1 MGRSMHNYRRKL
13 KLSEKHGTRTNW
25 SSAPAWHA
33 AQYQKKP
40 KAWKQKPPGFGQ
52 SEYDKGL
59 QLLGLA
65 PSVPRGTTASKK
77 PRKRKASRE
86 SAKVSD
92 LQESQPSVPPDTT
105 ASKKPRKRKASRESA
120 KVSDLQESQPS
131 VPPDT
136 TASKKPRKRK
146 ASRESAT
153 ISDLQ
158 ESVPAASKRDGSSS
172 KKARKSEL
180 APAVKGARR
189 KSSDRDK
196 LGPKV
201 KLALNK
207 SKVILKRPAK
217 VSSKERCAGGKKLS
231 ARKCYLIMPGSAC
244 DRFLKLK
251 PTFAGRRLLGT
262 GQLSWSWLR
271 NEKSFGQKVSEV
283 GILPDADGHSDALD
297 WRLKW
302 LDTASAQSLFHLDEC
317 LGSDCFWPPS
327 RSRVAMAAKLR
338 TKGALQLR
346 CTRFCAEV
354 LSPLMDQGLEA
365 ACAEGGEQSTAL
377 KAAAR
382 ILCHRCAQEWLTSG
396 LSRESAQTLDAR
408 AAWKQMCRRSLDHD
422 LQGSSSWQ
430 ALLRGLR
437 CSLLGRLC
445 PWTDLD
451 TQKVLMQRV
460 SVLASEGGP
469 HQRADQ
475 PDASN
480 SPGLTSLPLGVFTFP
495 QVLLLLTVSRWLGGE
510 AMVIRCLASGTPL
523 VLFRSWEASR
533 ESSVTPETN
542 A

>member
-1 MGRSMHNYRRKL
+1 
-13 KLSEKHGTRTNW
+13 
-25 SSAPAWHA
+25 
-33 AQYQKKP
+33 
-40 KAWKQKPPGFGQ
+40 
-52 SEYDKGL
+52 
-59 QLLGLA
+59 
-65 PSVPRGTTASKK
+65 
-77 PRKRKASRE
+77 
-86 SAKVSD
+86 
-92 LQESQPSVPPDTT
+92 
-105 ASKKPRKRKASRESA
+105 
-120 KVSDLQESQPS
+120 
-131 VPPDT
+131 
-136 TASKKPRKRK
+136 
-146 ASRESAT
+146 
-153 ISDLQ
+153 
-158 ESVPAASKRDGSSS
+158 
-172 KKARKSEL
+172 
-180 APAVKGARR
+180 
-189 KSSDRDK
+189 
-196 LGPKV
+196 
-201 KLALNK
+201 
-207 SKVILKRPAK
+207 
-217 VSSKERCAGGKKLS
+217 
-231 ARKCYLIMPGSAC
+231 MPGSAC
-244 DRFLKLK
+244 DRLLKLK
-251 PTFAGRRLLGT
+251 PTFADRRLLGT

-271 NEKSFGQKVSEV
+271 KERSFGEKVSEV

-382 ILCHRCAQEWLTSG
+382 ILCHRCAQEWLKSG
-396 LSRESAQTLDAR
+396 LARESVQTLHAR

-437 CSLLGRLC
+437 CALLGRLC
-445 PWTDLD
+445 PGTDLD

-460 SVLASEGGP
+460 SALASEGGP

-495 QVLLLLTVSRWLGGE
+495 QVLLLLAVSRWLGGE

-523 VLFRSWEASR
+523 VLFRSWEAS
-533 ESSVTPETN
+533 
-542 A
+542 